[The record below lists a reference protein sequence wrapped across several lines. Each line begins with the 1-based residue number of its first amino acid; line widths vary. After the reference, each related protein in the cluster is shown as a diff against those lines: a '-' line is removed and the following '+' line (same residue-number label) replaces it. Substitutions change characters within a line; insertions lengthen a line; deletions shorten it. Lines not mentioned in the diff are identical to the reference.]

1 MSTDDIATAED
12 TASGPT
18 SHAATTDAAAVGTAL
33 DELTDLFCRTVRQL
47 GKAGQAED
55 ASRLAGRAWWILH
68 EVSPDGAEHVNGVM
82 HFLARLPGS
91 DPTERT
97 PA

>member
-12 TASGPT
+12 TTSRPT
-18 SHAATTDAAAVGTAL
+18 NAATTTAL
-33 DELTDLFCRTVRQL
+33 DELADLFCRTVRQL
-47 GKAGQAED
+47 GKAGQVED
-55 ASRLAGRAWWILH
+55 ANRLAGKAWWILH
-68 EVSPDGAEHVNGVM
+68 DVSPDAAEHVNGVM

-97 PA
+97 PE